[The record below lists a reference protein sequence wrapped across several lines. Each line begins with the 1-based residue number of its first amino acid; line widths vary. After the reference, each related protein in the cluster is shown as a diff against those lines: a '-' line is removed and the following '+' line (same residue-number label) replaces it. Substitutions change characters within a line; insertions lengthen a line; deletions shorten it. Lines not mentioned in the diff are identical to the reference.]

1 MPVRDTDAPT
11 RRGTTTD
18 RRAWRVSVSA
28 VRGDAKHPSGMRR
41 ASARLPQPCLAWVA
55 VLLLCWLHVCSTGRW
70 ACSQR
75 CETSVSEGQGLR
87 ILHGHRQLRMVSRFR
102 TLPGPIH
109 QPNWLLEIE
118 RQGIYTVVR
127 TLIFLGH

>member
-1 MPVRDTDAPT
+1 MFLS
-11 RRGTTTD
+11 RRGGGGGDGGVERQAPQWHAPCVCAAAT
-18 RRAWRVSVSA
+18 AVSGVGGS
-28 VRGDAKHPSGMRR
+28 
-41 ASARLPQPCLAWVA
+41 LAA
-55 VLLLCWLHVCSTGRW
+55 VLAACSTGRW

-75 CETSVSEGQGLR
+75 CETSMSEGQGLR